1 MTRKNTLVLAAALI
15 LGVVF
20 IMVMVK
26 LKQPPQRIEAEA
38 LVVPVRIVDIVP
50 QVLMTRARGYG
61 QVMPAQSWKAVA
73 NVAGRVVWKHPEL
86 ESGNLIAAGTHLLQ
100 IDPSRYELAKAAA
113 QADLAG
119 LEAEQRQLAQEEDN
133 TQALLALEQ
142 RRLAL
147 AQREL
152 ERAQTLALRGAL
164 SATRLDEQQRATL
177 QQEQAVQSLS
187 NQLSLIPVRRD
198 ALAARQARTEANLA
212 NAIKDL
218 QDTRFEAPWTL
229 RVHQIDVEVGQHV
242 APGQP
247 LFIVDDIANAEARV
261 QVKLAELRRVLSQLP
276 VKSDPE
282 SDRSPQDFIDF
293 HRQLPLAQLDVWV
306 SPTSVPDARWVGRLS
321 RVTSSLD
328 AGTRTVQAVIG
339 VDEPYRNARPPARP
353 PLVRNMFVEVD
364 IAAVTPEPVIVVPAS
379 AVHQG
384 QVYLA
389 DEQDRLQRRDISIGW
404 QQGDLVVI
412 AEGLAAGDRLVLDDL
427 VPAIEGT
434 LLSVQ
439 PDEQTRQWLQ
449 QAAKGDL
456 P

>member
-100 IDPSRYELAKAAA
+100 IDPSRYELAKGAA

-119 LEAEQRQLAQEEDN
+119 LEAEQRQLA
-133 TQALLALEQ
+133 
-142 RRLAL
+142 
-147 AQREL
+147 
-152 ERAQTLALRGAL
+152 
-164 SATRLDEQQRATL
+164 
-177 QQEQAVQSLS
+177 QAVQSLS

-218 QDTRFEAPWTL
+218 QDTRFEAPWAL

-282 SDRSPQDFIDF
+282 SDRSPHDFIDV

-364 IAAVTPEPVIVVPAS
+364 IAAITPEPFIVVPAS

-389 DEQDRLQRRDISIGW
+389 DEQDRLQCRDISIGW